1 MSLARPLRGI
11 VPPMIT
17 PLSARDELDVAGLE
31 RLLEHVLGGGIA
43 GLFIL
48 GTSGEAASL
57 GYRLRY
63 ELVQRV
69 CKQVAGRVPVL
80 VGITDTAFVESVRLA
95 AHAADAGAQAVV
107 LSSPYYHTVA
117 QPELWEY
124 LQHIVRELPLPVFL
138 YNMPSLTKVPF
149 ALDTLRRAMD
159 LPQIVGIKD
168 SSGDMG
174 YLHQVGRLVAEQ
186 PGWSVL
192 VGPED
197 LLAEAVLLAGAHGG
211 VNGGANLMPRLYVE
225 LYEAAARR
233 DLARVAALHARV
245 VQVVGTLYAVGHHGS
260 AIIKGLKCALSLLG
274 ICDDFMAEP
283 FHRFREPE
291 RDQIRRHLQDLG
303 LLAP

>member
-1 MSLARPLRGI
+1 M
-11 VPPMIT
+11 VT
-17 PLSARDELDVAGLE
+17 PLTAKDELDAAGLE
-31 RLLEHVLGGGIA
+31 RLLEHILGGGVA
-43 GLFIL
+43 GLFVL
-48 GTSGEAASL
+48 GTTGEAASL

-63 ELVQRV
+63 ELVERV
-69 CKQVAGRVPVL
+69 CKQVARRVPVL

-124 LQHIVRELPLPVFL
+124 LQHLVPELPLPVFL

-149 ALDTLRRAMD
+149 ALDTVRRAMD
-159 LPQIVGIKD
+159 LPQVVGIKD

-174 YLHQVGRLVAEQ
+174 YLHQVGRLVAER
-186 PGWSVL
+186 PGWSLL

-211 VNGGANLMPRLYVE
+211 VNGGANLVPRLYVE
-225 LYEAAARR
+225 LYQAAARR
-233 DLARVAALHARV
+233 DLARVTELQA
-245 VQVVGTLYAVGHHGS
+245 QVVRIVGTVYAVGHHGS
-260 AIIKGLKCALSLLG
+260 AVIKGLKCALSLLG

-283 FHRFREPE
+283 FRRFRAPE
-291 RDQIRRHLQDLG
+291 REAVRRHLHDLG
-303 LLAP
+303 LLPPGS